1 MTLLPTHHNIV
12 ITQTII
18 DRAVLSLANAGSKEA
33 GIMNKQA
40 LEIKEKG
47 DKEIADK
54 EDKKRRDWEV
64 TKESRTAQI
73 LRKEEEKR

>member
-1 MTLLPTHHNIV
+1 
-12 ITQTII
+12 
-18 DRAVLSLANAGSKEA
+18 
-33 GIMNKQA
+33 MNKQA